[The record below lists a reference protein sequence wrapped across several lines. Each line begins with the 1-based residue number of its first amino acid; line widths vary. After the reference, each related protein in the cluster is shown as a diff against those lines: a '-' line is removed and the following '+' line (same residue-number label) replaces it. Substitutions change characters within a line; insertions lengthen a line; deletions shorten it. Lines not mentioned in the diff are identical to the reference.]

1 MLRTLSLPKRLRLQG
16 ESGAA
21 SRHETGLNGALGIT
35 RPTFQRCT
43 TEHAEYTEI
52 SVMNSPP
59 EPTNVPTV
67 FGALSIDYFMISK
80 VFILCVQSFCG

>member
-1 MLRTLSLPKRLRLQG
+1 
-16 ESGAA
+16 
-21 SRHETGLNGALGIT
+21 
-35 RPTFQRCT
+35 
-43 TEHAEYTEI
+43 
-52 SVMNSPP
+52 MNSPP